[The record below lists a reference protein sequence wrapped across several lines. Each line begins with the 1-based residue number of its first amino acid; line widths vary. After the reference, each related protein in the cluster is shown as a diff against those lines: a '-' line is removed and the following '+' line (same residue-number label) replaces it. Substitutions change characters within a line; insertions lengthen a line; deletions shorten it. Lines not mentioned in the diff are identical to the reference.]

1 MKPAEK
7 IQILRKRLTAFRNQ
21 ILQGP
26 DFLVVTKE
34 ENKYYLSMFSST
46 SYELVIGREKNFLL
60 TDFRYAEAA
69 GELSELYEVV
79 VTKPGYSIREFL
91 RDLNPRAVG
100 LEFESVTM
108 DYYAKLVNVLPEETE
123 VLPFD
128 GIIEELRS
136 VKDEQEL
143 ACIAQAEKIGDQA
156 FSYIL
161 GEIRPGVTEKEIA
174 WKLERQ
180 MRELGAEKLSFETIV
195 VSGERSSLPHGH
207 PGEKTIEKGDCV
219 TMDFGCMYQGYCSDM
234 TRTVAVGRVTEE
246 QKKIYEIVL
255 KAQVETCSAIRAGMK
270 ASDVDQVARSI
281 IQAEGYGE
289 FFGHGLGHGVGLEIH
304 EAPTANPRSKE
315 ILKPGM
321 LVTVEPGI
329 YLPKKFGV
337 RIEDLSY
344 VTENGII
351 NLTGSEKELM
361 IL

>member
-7 IQILRKRLTAFRNQ
+7 IKILRKRLDAFRNL

-26 DFLVVTKE
+26 DYLVVTKE

-46 SYELVIGREKNFLL
+46 SYELVIGRQKNYLL

-69 GELSELYEVV
+69 QELSELYEVV
-79 VTKPGYSIREFL
+79 VTKSGFSIREFL
-91 RDLNPRAVG
+91 RDLGPAAVG
-100 LEFESVTM
+100 LEFESVSM
-108 DYYAKLVNVLPEETE
+108 DYYAKLVNVLAEETE

-128 GIIEELRS
+128 GLIEELRA

-143 ACIAQAEKIGDQA
+143 ACIARAEEIGDKA
-156 FSYIL
+156 FSLIL
-161 GEIRPGVTEKEIA
+161 EEIRPGVTEKELA
-174 WKLERQ
+174 WKLERT

-207 PGEKTIEKGDCV
+207 PGEKAIEMGDFV
-219 TMDFGCMYQGYCSDM
+219 TMDFGCVYQGYCSDM
-234 TRTVAVGRVTEE
+234 TRTVAVGRVTQE
-246 QKKIYEIVL
+246 QRRVYETVL
-255 KAQVETCSAIRAGMK
+255 RAQKETCDAIRAGMK
-270 ASDVDQVARSI
+270 ASEVDGVARSI
-281 IQAEGYGE
+281 IQAEGYGDY
-289 FFGHGLGHGVGLEIH
+289 FGHGLGHGVGLEIH
-304 EAPTANPRSKE
+304 EAPTANPRSRE

-321 LVTVEPGI
+321 LLTVEPGI

-337 RIEDLSY
+337 RIEDLSC

-351 NLTGSEKELM
+351 NLTGSEKELI